1 MRTYRKPVQ
10 TKGYKNV
17 FCPYYG
23 NCLDHASK
31 RHWEYWTC
39 LHCRY
44 KHIQESIAEE
54 TVSPTSTDPYYSI
67 SPSACGKIKNIGL

>member
-1 MRTYRKPVQ
+1 MRTYRKPVR
-10 TKGYKNV
+10 TKGYKNI

-44 KHIQESIAEE
+44 KSLKESIPEE
-54 TVSPTSTDPYYSI
+54 PVSATCTDPYYSI
-67 SPSACGKIKNIGL
+67 SPSMAGKIKNIAL

>member
-1 MRTYRKPVQ
+1 MRKCKKPIR
-10 TKGYKNV
+10 TKGYKNI

-44 KHIQESIAEE
+44 KSLKESISEE
-54 TVSPTSTDPYYSI
+54 TLSATSADPYYSI
-67 SPSACGKIKNIGL
+67 SPSMGGKTKNIAL